1 MKRKDVLR
9 LSDAV
14 NDIIDILNEFKKNL
28 SELVEKLEEVDS
40 EILNLYPVVENDDYE
55 DEIEEED

>member
-40 EILNLYPVVENDDYE
+40 EILNLYPIEENDDYE